1 MAPSKTAYTIRE
13 AAALMGVS
21 NSTMY
26 AAARE
31 GTLPFPVLKVN
42 SRYIVPAKP
51 FLATLGIEPD
61 ELPKEVA

>member
-1 MAPSKTAYTIRE
+1 MALPKTAYTIRE
-13 AAALMGVS
+13 AASLMGVS

-51 FLATLGIEPD
+51 FLATLGIEAD
-61 ELPKEVA
+61 TPKEAA

>member
-1 MAPSKTAYTIRE
+1 MAPSKAAYTIRE
-13 AAALMGVS
+13 AASLMGVS

-51 FLATLGIEPD
+51 FLAALGIESGN
-61 ELPKEVA
+61 PKEVA